1 MDSNGLLVA
10 LALLILLGGLS
21 LLWFARRTQRRT
33 GLPAGQVVYSDTGA
47 EQAVREP
54 LVSHRY
60 GLVGKP
66 DYLVEVSP
74 VAAQGAGHSTGHST
88 GHSAKRIVVP
98 LEVKSRRQPR
108 TPDGGHLLQLA
119 TYCLLVEDVYGVR
132 PPHGYLRYADAT
144 LTIPFSPQL
153 RQAVI
158 DAAAAI
164 RKARTAA
171 DVQRSHHDADRCARC
186 GYIQSC
192 GAEALAGTP
201 KTGTPKTGTQGRQP

>member
-1 MDSNGLLVA
+1 MDSNLLLPA
-10 LALLILLGGLS
+10 LAFLILLGGLG
-21 LLWFARRTQRRT
+21 LLWLARRAQRST

-47 EQAVREP
+47 EQAVLEP

-66 DYLVEVSP
+66 DYLVEVTGS
-74 VAAQGAGHSTGHST
+74 AAGVTGHGS
-88 GHSAKRIVVP
+88 GRGAQRIVVP

-108 TPDGGHLLQLA
+108 TPDEGHLLQLA

-164 RKARTAA
+164 RKARTEAN
-171 DVQRSHHDADRCARC
+171 VRRSHHDAERCARC
-186 GYIQSC
+186 GYSESC
-192 GAEALAGTP
+192 GAEALAGAP
-201 KTGTPKTGTQGRQP
+201 KTGAPKTGTQGRQQ